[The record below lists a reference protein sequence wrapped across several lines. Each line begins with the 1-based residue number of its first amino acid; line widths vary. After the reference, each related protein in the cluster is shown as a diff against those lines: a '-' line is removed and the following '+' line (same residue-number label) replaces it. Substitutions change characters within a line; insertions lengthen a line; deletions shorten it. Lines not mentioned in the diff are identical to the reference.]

1 MAFPSEYYK
10 LCFDVDD
17 DNTKKVVAQPISI
30 TNSTKQSD
38 VITLPDCPPLAT
50 FPGRF
55 RTTMPDPSLYAI
67 ALEAFGCHTCATT
80 YANYHKFCKQH
91 NRRGQPYILASRL
104 AEQDHTRVCK
114 TLTLDGPDPLE
125 LVPPQKFW
133 HSVKSIEED
142 TTKCRL
148 CAATYAAFFHRT
160 GGCFNEWKTT
170 LPKSYALRRHSATCE
185 VCKGE
190 FELQGAGNSTART
203 IPRTR
208 APNFARLANELS
220 GPNERPDNDL
230 TANIMG
236 LLADD
241 STTPAQV
248 ITAVEA
254 SIRAGSKT
262 PPRATLA
269 QVWRNLNYDN
279 APDRAAAILTAVTL
293 WLADNDN
300 LNTAELKNMRPLR
313 NPISKNW
320 SQTLKDAV
328 NRIETW
334 FVSRNFGTTMRSV
347 LEVLTTLLQSFAET
361 NSSLDA
367 LLQTIKP
374 IPLMALALT
383 FDGSPSGFATY
394 LMGVLQLYGL
404 LDAELIASCAQA
416 VVDALTSF
424 ASDVFARLS
433 PFGINVEPQSTT
445 SIAVALGAM
454 ICVWVIGHL
463 PGSIAQE
470 LRRAA
475 ATATSLLAMIKIGKL
490 AFDLARK
497 YITTRHVNSLTDRV
511 LDASIEVVK
520 PVSSSYAP
528 NRRAQ
533 LKQLKALQD
542 EITQH
547 MVKIDYAPHLPTL
560 KALNASLTGLI
571 IRLNQ
576 IEGQGTAREPPVGV
590 VLCGPPGIGK
600 TTLATWILDQ
610 ISPDTV
616 HSNFSLQV
624 DHADAY
630 TGEYTCLWDEFDTD
644 PNGAFVEGVIGI
656 FNKTA
661 YPLNCDLVE
670 NKGRVWASRV
680 VAMTTNT
687 ATPVSP
693 DSTRAHAFYRRLIFY
708 DITSPTIAR
717 FMQENPGIDPPAAL
731 FKDDFSHL
739 RITRRPY
746 LGYTAQG
753 DTLEGVKARPINCT
767 PQAIVKEIKARLG
780 PEAQSGPQQ
789 TIGLI
794 VPQELAAEVRTQLL
808 HSFSTNNSFVKLVE
822 ARGQLSQA
830 DLHNSRGGHTIVTA
844 TSEDPAVRDWYVCTT
859 VNEAAT
865 DLNTMFGLCPKLPHD
880 VNHRFRTRLF
890 RSIIHAGALPPSA
903 LPPEQTFCVKRLA
916 DFITVLRKV
925 YGPGMLPIIA
935 KLATRIEVKSWTTFF
950 ASLSDLTWGHSYH
963 SYCLRT
969 DTGTFYVYTQ
979 DFMSVYSTT
988 DKDHQLDLH
997 AAPPVSS
1004 MSVWEMFKSIC
1015 KSICKLLGS
1024 NINAFATG
1032 FAMTYY
1038 AGLVRATPQSN
1049 SRGMVRNFQAGV
1061 ALSDEEYNTWR
1072 DYNTR
1077 VDSRATVNDF
1087 IAARES
1093 LANNSAITTERVAQL
1108 ARWLQARN
1116 PNVLEAQ
1123 SGNYADYCAPVLR
1136 QDGTR
1141 LGWAIH
1147 IGNGRWATN
1156 THSLEEIASIDGN
1169 EFEILKTSDNDVSIL
1184 KAHTIPHAA
1193 ILGQGPPVRTWDNRP
1208 THNVYE
1214 HTVDQGYLKAVGWL
1228 CHVNGGTYKGDCGLP
1243 YYNTVGQVCG
1253 FHSGFYKGTRQSV
1266 ISKFDVDKAAPTSW
1280 RGLPVENSGIML
1292 GPLRKGTAYSRSV
1305 AHPDVHR
1312 WEEYE
1317 PAPYGGGDPR
1327 NCMTQERILANQLEP
1342 YVQAPPPMH
1351 PIVEEAARY
1360 VQRHVAS
1367 VLSFANVP
1375 ALEPLALAVKRLDL
1389 GTTCGPFVSGI
1400 KRDYFAI
1407 TPNGPVMKPGTELT
1421 RHLDSTLAVAASGR
1435 AISHAYHLALKDE
1448 LLPHRKV
1455 AESRKR
1461 LLWGTDVGLTTLA
1474 AMVWGQLL
1482 DSLKAVVVASP
1493 IAVGCQMDST
1503 FVATIVSQIQDK
1515 HTLCLDYKKWD
1526 STMHPEIIHHAVD
1539 ILCDMCPDTPY
1550 RESLRATLHTS
1561 PVGYFMDKK
1570 LTALR
1575 GLPSGMPATSV
1586 VNSVCHCI
1594 YFTSALW
1601 LAEDQLGIART
1612 RDPLTANRIWTY
1624 GDDCIYAFCPRS
1636 ASIVDRFIEALRQ
1649 LGLTPTAADKSQNF
1663 RLDDAITFLKRD
1675 IVPLKQLVVGRLDL
1689 HSILRQ
1695 AVWVHGSTTM
1705 DHTQPK
1711 MPKDTAARTV
1721 QIQEA
1726 LLALALH
1733 GRDIYN
1739 AWKHLFAE
1747 TIAGEG
1753 LAVELEDWDT
1763 QIMIYRSRYM
1773 TADPYSNAL
1782 LNEGDIIS
1790 ECPANDFEFQNGET
1804 QDSTST
1810 TTSAD
1815 QSGITTA
1822 YTPSQTVAGTAGAP
1836 VGESL
1841 SLATLGAGLPN
1852 TLPSGV
1858 AGLFISSA
1866 RFSWHTTL
1874 PPRQLIGTVPL
1885 GPKSNP
1891 FLELISRMY
1900 TGWSGGMLVRI
1911 QISGS
1916 GMYGGRLVASVLPPG
1931 VAPDKVTNPTAYPYA
1946 IIDARVPEPVEL
1958 MLPDIRQQAYHNI
1971 DDSDPTTTLMI
1982 CVSSP
1987 LINPF
1992 QSATNTTSAV
2002 EVTVYTTPAPDFS
2015 FCLMREPKSIET
2027 MALDALGSNTAEWI
2041 SNRTAGKITRFHLTS
2056 AARYAW
2062 NHYRPNGTTP
2072 GWGTCKINEP
2082 FEIRFFTDSGNNRQ
2096 LGVRFVNVD
2105 REYWPMPN
2113 FDPRLPDWLQNKG
2126 LGGSTASDNN
2136 YWLNQTGYL
2145 YTGMSGNDG
2154 NFTNIWRAYAYKL
2167 ALGTGYGNSNSPY
2180 PGINTTN
2187 VLSDDA
2193 TVYVLFPHDTNP
2205 GSGVKSMLGNITCIM
2220 NSSSGAGWP
2229 DTVITKDT
2237 VTQYKY
2243 PGAVVMT
2250 FISQHV
2256 TYNSNGVPRQTPPDN
2271 VTTPTSSRDTDAG
2284 QPLQASRFF
2293 MENALN
2299 LPSDTMLI
2307 YRLTSPAFSFE
2318 IGINSEG
2325 YFMTGGENA
2334 SAFIPNENFE
2344 ITFAGYGNT
2353 QTRLVGPVVSRANYN
2368 H

>member
-1 MAFPSEYYK
+1 
-10 LCFDVDD
+10 
-17 DNTKKVVAQPISI
+17 
-30 TNSTKQSD
+30 
-38 VITLPDCPPLAT
+38 
-50 FPGRF
+50 
-55 RTTMPDPSLYAI
+55 MPEPAPYI
-67 ALEAFGCHTCATT
+67 NALEAFGCHTCATT
-80 YANYHKFCKQH
+80 YANYYTFCRQHK
-91 NRRGQPYILASRL
+91 RRAQPYILAARL
-104 AEQDHTRVCK
+104 AEQTHSTVCK
-114 TLTLDGPDPLE
+114 TRTLDGPDPLE
-125 LVPPQKFW
+125 YIPPREFW
-133 HSVKSIEED
+133 NSVKTIEED
-142 TTKCRL
+142 TTKCYL
-148 CAATYAAFFHRT
+148 CAAIYAAFFHRT

-170 LPKSYALRRHSATCE
+170 LPKSFSLRRHSATCE

-293 WLADNDN
+293 WLADNDS

-383 FDGSPSGFATY
+383 FDGSPAGFATY

-424 ASDVFARLS
+424 ASDVFAKLS

-708 DITSPTIAR
+708 DITSPAIAR
-717 FMQENPGIDPPAAL
+717 FMQENPGVDPPAGL

-822 ARGQLSQA
+822 ARGQLTQA
-830 DLHNSRGGHTIVTA
+830 DLQNSRGGHTIVTA

-988 DKDHQLDLH
+988 DKDHSLDLH
-997 AAPPVSS
+997 APPPVSS

-1032 FAMTYY
+1032 FAMNYY

-1049 SRGMVRNFQAGV
+1049 TRGMVRNFQAGI
-1061 ALSDEEYNTWR
+1061 ALSDQEYDTWR

-1077 VDSRATVNDF
+1077 VDPRATINDF

-1093 LANNSAITTERVAQL
+1093 LANNTAITTERVAQL
-1108 ARWLQARN
+1108 ARWLQARS
-1116 PNVLEAQ
+1116 PNVLEVQ
-1123 SGNYADYCAPVLR
+1123 SGNYADYCAPLLR
-1136 QDGTR
+1136 SDGTR

-1156 THSLEEIASIDGN
+1156 THSLEEIASVDGN
-1169 EFEILKTSDNDVSIL
+1169 EFEIVKTSDNDVSIL

-1292 GPLRKGTAYSRSV
+1292 GPLRKGTSFSRSV

-1389 GTTCGPFVSGI
+1389 GTTCGPFVPGI
-1400 KRDYFAI
+1400 KRDYFAV
-1407 TPNGPVMKPGTELT
+1407 TPSGPVMKPGTELT
-1421 RHLDSTLAVAASGR
+1421 RHLDSVLAVAASGR
-1435 AISHAYHLALKDE
+1435 AITHAYQLALKDE

-1493 IAVGCQMDST
+1493 ISVGCQMDST

-1539 ILCDMCPDTPY
+1539 ILCDLCPDTPY

-1561 PVGYFMDKK
+1561 PIGYFMDKK

-1636 ASIVDRFIEALRQ
+1636 ASIVDRFIESLRL
-1649 LGLTPTAADKSQNF
+1649 LGLTPTAADKTQNF

-1695 AVWVHGSTTM
+1695 AVWVHGSMTM
-1705 DHTQPK
+1705 NHTETK
-1711 MPKDTAARTV
+1711 LPKDMNARTV

-1733 GRDIYN
+1733 GRDIYD

-1747 TIAGEG
+1747 TIIGEG
-1753 LAVELEDWDT
+1753 LALEVEDWDT

-1782 LNEGDIIS
+1782 LNEGDLIS
-1790 ECPANDFEFQNGET
+1790 DCPSNDFEFQNGDQQT
-1804 QDSTST
+1804 QEPAA
-1810 TTSAD
+1810 TTSATD
-1815 QSGITTA
+1815 QAGITTA
-1822 YTPSQTVAGTAGAP
+1822 YTPSQAVAGTAGAP
-1836 VGESL
+1836 MGESMAL
-1841 SLATLGAGLPN
+1841 QTLGAGLPN
-1852 TLPSGV
+1852 TLPTGV
-1858 AGLFISSA
+1858 QGLFITST
-1866 RFSWHTTL
+1866 RFSWNNTQ
-1874 PPRQLIGTVPL
+1874 PPRQRIGTVRLSPFA
-1885 GPKSNP
+1885 NP
-1891 FLELISRMY
+1891 FLELLSNMY
-1900 TGWSGGMLVRI
+1900 AGWSGGLLVRI

-1916 GMYGGRLVASVLPPG
+1916 GMYGGRLIACILPPG
-1931 VAPDKVTNPTAYPYA
+1931 INPDTVANPTAYPYA

-1958 MLPDIRQQAYHNI
+1958 MLPDIRQKAYHLVEAA
-1971 DDSDPTTTLMI
+1971 DETSTLLI
-1982 CVSSP
+1982 SVSSP

-1992 QSATNTTSAV
+1992 VTNSNGSSAV
-2002 EVTVYTTPAPDFS
+2002 EVTVYTTPAPDFT
-2015 FCLMREPKSIET
+2015 FCLMKEPTSIEST
-2027 MALDALGSNTAEWI
+2027 AIGALGSSTSEWF
-2041 SNRTAGKITRFHLTS
+2041 SNRTGDKIVSFRLS
-2056 AARYAW
+2056 SSMRYSW
-2062 NHYRPNGTTP
+2062 NHYRTNGSTP
-2072 GWGTCKINEP
+2072 GWGVCNVNSPFSFLDNVDNTDTYGCFKIN
-2082 FEIRFFTDSGNNRQ
+2082 FIHRAD
-2096 LGVRFVNVD
+2096 
-2105 REYWPMPN
+2105 EYWPDPEVHPN
-2113 FDPRLPDWLQNKG
+2113 FPDYVCCTNIPA
-2126 LGGSTASDNN
+2126 ASSSMIEAWKKIPTRAFYTTPFVDSGAF
-2136 YWLNQTGYL
+2136 TGYRASVVKFAWGSNNETTTPGQWEVML
-2145 YTGMSGNDG
+2145 GSR
-2154 NFTNIWRAYAYKL
+2154 FT
-2167 ALGTGYGNSNSPY
+2167 GTGFPWMY
-2180 PGINTTN
+2180 IQETT
-2187 VLSDDA
+2187 DP
-2193 TVYVLFPHDTNP
+2193 T
-2205 GSGVKSMLGNITCIM
+2205 
-2220 NSSSGAGWP
+2220 
-2229 DTVITKDT
+2229 
-2237 VTQYKY
+2237 
-2243 PGAVVMT
+2243 
-2250 FISQHV
+2250 
-2256 TYNSNGVPRQTPPDN
+2256 SNGVGTMASPAFWQDTQSAGISTL
-2271 VTTPTSSRDTDAG
+2271 TTSRTADTYAPSGMAFLEFASSFTNYDQSGAPKTAQKPALPHTGSLNCG
-2284 QPLQASRFF
+2284 QPLGLSYSL
-2293 MENALN
+2293 MENPLPLN
-2299 LPSDTMLI
+2299 EESIAVFKLSN
-2307 YRLTSPAFSFE
+2307 SVHSFE
-2318 IGINSEG
+2318 VGLRPDG
-2325 YFMTGGENA
+2325 YLMTGGENIN
-2334 SAFIPNENFE
+2334 SVIDISDEPYTIQF
-2344 ITFAGYGNT
+2344 TGYSSLT
-2353 QTRLVGPVVSRANYN
+2353 ARLVGPTRGRSAAK